1 MRVVEGAQV
10 LRLGR
15 ARDASDARLDLEIRL
30 AQATSLDQNVLCA
43 MLSVGWVT

>member
-15 ARDASDARLDLEIRL
+15 ARDASDTRLHLEVRL
-30 AQATSLDQNVLCA
+30 AQATSLDEDVLCA
-43 MLSVGWVT
+43 MLSVG